1 MLTVM
6 TQATE
11 DLVWEVRRLFRELGQ
26 AADAVLAPLGI
37 TAAERAFLEF
47 LAKEEEPITLSEIA
61 RKRSVSR
68 QHVHQTLSR
77 LNQEWIDRSTEPSD
91 ARSVSLSLTAKG
103 RAFWRQIRVVD
114 GELLDRLERLLP
126 AKEARA
132 ATATLRKVR
141 DALKSQKKEQ
151 R

>member
-1 MLTVM
+1 M
-6 TQATE
+6 TRAVE

-26 AADAVLAPLGI
+26 AADEALAPLGI

-47 LAKEEEPITLSEIA
+47 LAKEKEPITLSEIA

-68 QHVHQTLSR
+68 QHIHQTLSR
-77 LNQEWIDRSTEPSD
+77 LNQQWIDRSADPSD
-91 ARSVSLSLTAKG
+91 TRSVSLSLTAKG
-103 RAFWRQIRVVD
+103 RALWRRIRVAD
-114 GELLDRLERLLP
+114 GELLDRLERFLP

-141 DALKSQKKEQ
+141 DALKSRQEERQ
-151 R
+151 